1 MATGDPGGGHPL
13 QDDQS
18 QSPHSLDPQR
28 PVRRSVGNMLS
39 VDNDDGNP
47 AATPVYSYASA
58 VNQGTPVSISSF
70 STGNARTRQLEEF
83 AKTDS
88 TDGGD
93 DGMKDFPS
101 TLSTENTTYQP
112 TSIGMVDRSK
122 PVQQPSG
129 KFPQQT
135 YSQAAST
142 EAQSMQHCTSTAK
155 LGTVD
160 QDSRHSPSP
169 GNDVQHRE
177 CSLTSH
183 ATSSATAVTLSSTT
197 LLSESPNSAQ
207 LSVVCE
213 GCDEDATCRCLTCQL
228 SLCNECWED
237 MHRVKK
243 RASHRKVDLLSTGPT
258 RPSSQEPGPF
268 LWDENVEDNYGK
280 DKFDTKPLPAG
291 NITKPFQVYHLIQ
304 LHHDLQEQGETVKK
318 WLLDKK
324 TFTRFTSS
332 LGLAENKKSSWPV
345 DSDLQA
351 RELATIGLYG
361 NKERISEWLK
371 QRISLCPT
379 DVKMITDESRPGLYC
394 LNNGGNVQY
403 LVFNA
408 PEDAF
413 ATISRKNVSCLL
425 LRCLV
430 ELCRPLLVFYDKDEL
445 SSFRVLP
452 DFGCKE
458 QERVKAVI
466 VKHVVGE
473 KEDISLNPGFS
484 VDVSKLDTSD
494 AYLCRSYNHGYFHV
508 RQSVSNEKRFG
519 MTTRRTLYGRLAK
532 EPLKDIMRK
541 LKLLSDG
548 DTDKLHFSQ
557 ADILEAENSEE
568 NKPADGLSSE
578 QLASCVEDTAALCMM
593 EYCPL
598 ACHTLSGIEP
608 LTSEKQRLGESKRT
622 VIENIPSISN
632 AEVGHSTLTL
642 DGALEQYAAPL
653 RRMDFAFASYIGIT
667 QTNGI
672 ANIDV
677 PAMGAFLEDASRKQ
691 NKDDLMEHARQ
702 LARTWHHGDLS
713 EERLAQF
720 AEAGIQTITK
730 SLPTYANMLSDS
742 GCEAV
747 VDEHRKQI
755 VGALTKLCQVD
766 KQSIEKGKG
775 LWKKLSSGVA
785 TLIPNF
791 IPQTKQEKV
800 KVRSAVL
807 RELKQY
813 LHDDDTSSAVIE
825 DMTFYKSNV
834 QLELQY
840 KIERRPNSEQTRQLY
855 SIEVPEGELAKL
867 KQQPDHA
874 PSLRVFRRL
883 LALPLHATEE
893 LRYFAVL
900 KSGKLVAAIE
910 SPRQEGCNVFLLP
923 LADFTY
929 TTLPKPVFSTKKSID
944 MLDYNE
950 DARLMVVH
958 VPSTSGIEFITF
970 TEGLSQGCSNG
981 SYHYSDKMSDT
992 KLTQL
997 LFAPGG
1003 QKLHMLF
1010 ENHTCWTLD
1019 VKQRIKKGRH
1029 IEVSVP
1035 VSKALITPDG
1045 VHLLIATDDQ
1055 ADQCVADAPR
1065 STPESTDVAQ
1075 HTSQICI
1082 YSLESRK
1089 WVKTLSLPSSSIP
1102 SYCLESLQL
1111 MSIGSQA
1118 YLVALDK
1125 RTGTIRL
1132 CLTTIK
1138 GTTTSIEKTYEMSDD
1153 TVAVS
1158 HAAKSQRSWNYLD
1171 YFHYMY
1177 EKFSIEDYF
1186 KFCRRRVD
1194 ICCIVDDD
1202 AEDEF
1207 NSHVCDE
1214 YVDNILEG
1222 LDIST
1227 RKPRRNFRLSSW
1239 YLTFSASLET
1249 QLAQTGMSISEWLQR
1264 IVCLLPVQIARAD
1277 ANKLSILESGLER
1290 DSIVL
1295 DQDFPEVY
1303 NAINFGLYED
1313 IIKRWPGR
1321 VKVMSSMGKQST
1333 GKSYLLNHAA
1343 GAMFDISGHRC
1354 TKGLWMT
1361 MRTMED
1367 CLYVILDFEGLG
1379 SVKRTSQEDT
1389 LLSVTNA
1396 VISGL
1401 TVFKTEWAIYKET
1414 CEMLNQFKK
1423 GVELM
1428 KNHPKLLCGWF
1439 YVNVRD
1445 VKTADC
1451 QEVHQEFEENFDQ
1464 IVNEDPLDNFLIRLY
1479 KSQRVVHTFPPIQEP
1494 TFYNNI
1500 DKIVSYLKSDKTPHL
1515 DTGAEFL
1522 DMFKQTLA
1530 KVHCGVWTDFQDTII
1545 QQKVFHLEQHL
1556 ETAIANGSIIDEN
1569 GEKEPLQTDSAMEI
1583 PDEPLLPNS
1592 ASPIDNLPDISISLG
1607 SDKGFET
1614 LIAPLMKEFEHRH
1627 GTRSD
1632 ADDVEDWTNQFQDF
1646 LTAICKRREHRIEM
1660 WLQSYVGNYVDGR
1673 IDELRKTIRERLEKQ
1688 ELKLCTTTCKEC
1700 QLPCLQRHRHDATSG
1715 HNCLGDH
1722 LCHRVCTFCSC
1733 SNGETSRF
1741 DIHLESK
1748 PCVIPAGHRGHHDC
1762 SRHTCGKACDL
1773 SKRARCRLYCKKKR
1787 AHDGK
1792 HDCGEP
1798 QHLCNEP
1805 CKVAEC
1811 QNKCLIP
1818 VSSPAPDSHPGQH
1831 NCGTNGCL
1839 HRCVMCANPCASDH
1853 FHTPDRGGHHFCA
1866 KEHDC
1871 PEPCNVPNTC
1881 RTAYVNRLIGEGRR
1895 RVDSGGKTV
1904 SVEEKVRDRCGIKI
1918 PRNRTKHERPNE
1930 HRCGAST
1937 TAHTCCAP
1945 CPMCHRLCKH
1955 PAGHSGRHKTEH
1967 GYMWRTVMA
1976 SATAEFNVG
1985 DKKIKRGES
1994 GMDQLM
2000 CQVYCEKLGRGHT
2013 HLVECGARN
2022 TASGRCNAGQ
2032 SEGKRHC
2039 ADDVKFSDNDTVPK
2053 DELMHHAYWEQ
2064 INFEDPTS
2072 KDDQEDFKKCNY
2084 RCASK
2089 AHDGE
2094 SPIWCKNQLWHGNPA
2109 GDQILQGHKFT
2120 CKHAPY
2126 HHILLLD
2133 TSWSMDATSPAPTDR
2148 SLAASHPTRLGVA
2161 LQCAIQYLE
2170 DRYPRSNRDIFSI
2183 IPFDDEASP
2192 PIRREGRFTLSTLV
2206 EELKKIQTT
2215 GLTSFNKAFEGAIE
2229 TMQRFEHTDHQCIIV
2244 FLTDGLDEFDD
2255 RILERYLQHRKDK
2268 TLPLVQMQTIL
2279 ISDSTST
2286 ESEVLKRIVN
2296 IVKKCYPRCD
2306 FATESRAKTY
2316 KEAAELVDHY
2326 HEIAS
2331 RINVRGGFM
2340 SADVLERAG
2349 HRS

>member
-413 ATISRKNVSCLL
+413 AMISRKSISCLL
-425 LRCLV
+425 IRCLV
-430 ELCRPLLVFYDKDEL
+430 ELCRPLLIFYSKDEL
-445 SSFRVLP
+445 SSFQALP
-452 DFGCKE
+452 NFGQE
-458 QERVKAVI
+458 EEERVKAAI
-466 VKHVVGE
+466 VKRVTGA
-473 KEDISLNPGFS
+473 KEEISLKPGFS
-484 VDVSKLDTSD
+484 VGTPRLDISD
-494 AYLCRSYNHGYFHV
+494 AHLCRNSNTRYFHAGQRV
-508 RQSVSNEKRFG
+508 PDKRMYGKTEK
-519 MTTRRTLYGRLAK
+519 MKLYGRNAK
-532 EPLKDIMRK
+532 EPIKGIMQK
-541 LKLLSDG
+541 LK
-548 DTDKLHFSQ
+548 
-557 ADILEAENSEE
+557 
-568 NKPADGLSSE
+568 
-578 QLASCVEDTAALCMM
+578 
-593 EYCPL
+593 
-598 ACHTLSGIEP
+598 TLSEDSDKP
-608 LTSEKQRLGESKRT
+608 LYFSDEELLCAERYEGKPQSKLNA
-622 VIENIPSISN
+622 VANWINPS
-632 AEVGHSTLTL
+632 
-642 DGALEQYAAPL
+642 PL
-653 RRMDFAFASYIGIT
+653 
-667 QTNGI
+667 Q
-672 ANIDV
+672 
-677 PAMGAFLEDASRKQ
+677 
-691 NKDDLMEHARQ
+691 
-702 LARTWHHGDLS
+702 LS
-713 EERLAQF
+713 EA
-720 AEAGIQTITK
+720 K
-730 SLPTYANMLSDS
+730 
-742 GCEAV
+742 
-747 VDEHRKQI
+747 RK
-755 VGALTKLCQVD
+755 VL
-766 KQSIEKGKG
+766 
-775 LWKKLSSGVA
+775 SGV
-785 TLIPNF
+785 
-791 IPQTKQEKV
+791 V
-800 KVRSAVL
+800 K
-807 RELKQY
+807 ELKQHISTDST
-813 LHDDDTSSAVIE
+813 LGIIFE
-825 DMTFYKSNV
+825 EMTFYKAIM
-834 QLELQY
+834 QLELRYKMEQY
-840 KIERRPNSEQTRQLY
+840 PNGDYTRQLY
-855 SIEVPEGELAKL
+855 SIEVAGGDSLAKL
-867 KQQPDHA
+867 KQDPDHV
-874 PSLRVFRRL
+874 PSLHVLPRPS
-883 LALPLHATEE
+883 ALPLREKET
-893 LRYFAVL
+893 LRYFTVL
-900 KSGKLVAAIE
+900 KTGKLLAAIE
-910 SPRQEGCNVFLLP
+910 PVGQEECKVFLLP
-923 LADFTY
+923 PADFTY
-929 TTLPKPVFSTKKSID
+929 KELPKPIFSNKKSVDIVD
-944 MLDYNE
+944 FDE
-950 DARLMVVH
+950 DARLMAVH
-958 VPSTSGIEFITF
+958 IPSTRGIEFVVF
-970 TEGLSQGCSNG
+970 QDGMSKGCSNG
-981 SYHYSDKMSDT
+981 SYHYGEKIVNA

-997 LFAPGG
+997 LFARGG
-1003 QKLHMLF
+1003 QKLHLLF
-1010 ENHTCWTLD
+1010 DNDNCYTYD
-1019 VKQRIKKGRH
+1019 VKQRSLKPRY
-1029 IEVSVP
+1029 IEISVP
-1035 VSKALITPDG
+1035 TVKAALVTPDG
-1045 VHLLIATDDQ
+1045 SHLLIAATDHD
-1055 ADQCVADAPR
+1055 DEYSTGGTCSTVATFR
-1065 STPESTDVAQ
+1065 SVDPYPHE
-1075 HTSQICI
+1075 SQIYI
-1082 YSLESRK
+1082 YSLATTK
-1089 WVKTLSLPSSSIP
+1089 LVKTLSLPSSSIP

-1479 KSQRVVHTFPPIQEP
+1479 KSQRVVHTFPPIQDP

-1500 DKIVSYLKSDKTPHL
+1500 ERIVHYLKSDKTPHL

-1545 QQKVFHLEQHL
+1545 QQKVFHIEQHL
-1556 ETAIANGSIIDEN
+1556 QSAVTRGSIIGEN
-1569 GEKEPLQTDSAMEI
+1569 GEMEPLQTDSAVEI

-1592 ASPIDNLPDISISLG
+1592 ASPVDDLPDTSIALG
-1607 SDKGFET
+1607 KDKSFET
-1614 LIAPLMKEFEHRH
+1614 LIKPLLKEFE
-1627 GTRSD
+1627 GRSGARSE
-1632 ADDVEDWTNQFQDF
+1632 ADDAEEWTTKFQTF
-1646 LTAICKRREHRIEM
+1646 LTAICERRERRTIA
-1660 WLQSYVGNYVDGR
+1660 WTKSYVGKYIDDR
-1673 IDELRKTIRERLEKQ
+1673 IDELWKDVKERLKQ
-1688 ELKLCTTTCKEC
+1688 QDLVLCKQHCHTNGC
-1700 QLPCLQRHRHDATSG
+1700 QLPCLQTLRHDATSG
-1715 HNCLGDH
+1715 HDCLGSDH
-1722 LCHRVCTFCSC
+1722 SCHRACTFCSMGHA
-1733 SNGETSRF
+1733 SPYATLPET
-1741 DIHLESK
+1741 K
-1748 PCVIPAGHRGHHDC
+1748 PCAFPAGHRGDHDC
-1762 SRHTCGKACDL
+1762 NRHKKPDRDDTCGKACDL
-1773 SKRARCRLYCKKKR
+1773 NNRAGCNLYCNKKH

-1792 HDCGEP
+1792 HNCGEP
-1798 QHLCNEP
+1798 PGQHLCNEP
-1805 CKVAEC
+1805 
-1811 QNKCLIP
+1811 
-1818 VSSPAPDSHPGQH
+1818 
-1831 NCGTNGCL
+1831 
-1839 HRCVMCANPCASDH
+1839 
-1853 FHTPDRGGHHFCA
+1853 
-1866 KEHDC
+1866 
-1871 PEPCNVPNTC
+1871 
-1881 RTAYVNRLIGEGRR
+1881 
-1895 RVDSGGKTV
+1895 
-1904 SVEEKVRDRCGIKI
+1904 
-1918 PRNRTKHERPNE
+1918 
-1930 HRCGAST
+1930 
-1937 TAHTCCAP
+1937 
-1945 CPMCHRLCKH
+1945 
-1955 PAGHSGRHKTEH
+1955 
-1967 GYMWRTVMA
+1967 
-1976 SATAEFNVG
+1976 
-1985 DKKIKRGES
+1985 
-1994 GMDQLM
+1994 
-2000 CQVYCEKLGRGHT
+2000 
-2013 HLVECGARN
+2013 
-2022 TASGRCNAGQ
+2022 
-2032 SEGKRHC
+2032 
-2039 ADDVKFSDNDTVPK
+2039 
-2053 DELMHHAYWEQ
+2053 
-2064 INFEDPTS
+2064 
-2072 KDDQEDFKKCNY
+2072 
-2084 RCASK
+2084 
-2089 AHDGE
+2089 
-2094 SPIWCKNQLWHGNPA
+2094 
-2109 GDQILQGHKFT
+2109 
-2120 CKHAPY
+2120 
-2126 HHILLLD
+2126 
-2133 TSWSMDATSPAPTDR
+2133 
-2148 SLAASHPTRLGVA
+2148 
-2161 LQCAIQYLE
+2161 
-2170 DRYPRSNRDIFSI
+2170 
-2183 IPFDDEASP
+2183 
-2192 PIRREGRFTLSTLV
+2192 
-2206 EELKKIQTT
+2206 
-2215 GLTSFNKAFEGAIE
+2215 
-2229 TMQRFEHTDHQCIIV
+2229 
-2244 FLTDGLDEFDD
+2244 
-2255 RILERYLQHRKDK
+2255 
-2268 TLPLVQMQTIL
+2268 
-2279 ISDSTST
+2279 
-2286 ESEVLKRIVN
+2286 
-2296 IVKKCYPRCD
+2296 
-2306 FATESRAKTY
+2306 
-2316 KEAAELVDHY
+2316 
-2326 HEIAS
+2326 
-2331 RINVRGGFM
+2331 
-2340 SADVLERAG
+2340 
-2349 HRS
+2349 

>member
-413 ATISRKNVSCLL
+413 AMISRKSISCLL
-425 LRCLV
+425 IRCLV
-430 ELCRPLLVFYDKDEL
+430 ELCRPLLIFYSKDEL
-445 SSFRVLP
+445 SSFQALP
-452 DFGCKE
+452 NFGQE
-458 QERVKAVI
+458 EEERVKAAI
-466 VKHVVGE
+466 VKRVTGA
-473 KEDISLNPGFS
+473 KEEISLKPGFS
-484 VDVSKLDTSD
+484 VGTPRLDISD
-494 AYLCRSYNHGYFHV
+494 AHLCRNSNTRYFHAGQRV
-508 RQSVSNEKRFG
+508 PDKRMYGKTEK
-519 MTTRRTLYGRLAK
+519 MKLYGRNAK
-532 EPLKDIMRK
+532 EPIKGIMQK
-541 LKLLSDG
+541 LK
-548 DTDKLHFSQ
+548 
-557 ADILEAENSEE
+557 
-568 NKPADGLSSE
+568 
-578 QLASCVEDTAALCMM
+578 
-593 EYCPL
+593 
-598 ACHTLSGIEP
+598 TLSEDSDKP
-608 LTSEKQRLGESKRT
+608 LYFSDEELLCAERYEGKPQSKLNA
-622 VIENIPSISN
+622 VANWINPS
-632 AEVGHSTLTL
+632 
-642 DGALEQYAAPL
+642 PL
-653 RRMDFAFASYIGIT
+653 
-667 QTNGI
+667 Q
-672 ANIDV
+672 
-677 PAMGAFLEDASRKQ
+677 
-691 NKDDLMEHARQ
+691 
-702 LARTWHHGDLS
+702 LS
-713 EERLAQF
+713 EA
-720 AEAGIQTITK
+720 K
-730 SLPTYANMLSDS
+730 
-742 GCEAV
+742 
-747 VDEHRKQI
+747 RK
-755 VGALTKLCQVD
+755 VL
-766 KQSIEKGKG
+766 
-775 LWKKLSSGVA
+775 SGV
-785 TLIPNF
+785 
-791 IPQTKQEKV
+791 V
-800 KVRSAVL
+800 K
-807 RELKQY
+807 ELKQHISTDST
-813 LHDDDTSSAVIE
+813 LGIIFE
-825 DMTFYKSNV
+825 EMTFYKAIM
-834 QLELQY
+834 QLELRYKMEQY
-840 KIERRPNSEQTRQLY
+840 PNGDYTRQLY
-855 SIEVPEGELAKL
+855 SIEVAGGDSLAKL
-867 KQQPDHA
+867 KQDPDHV
-874 PSLRVFRRL
+874 PSLHVLPRPS
-883 LALPLHATEE
+883 ALPLREKET
-893 LRYFAVL
+893 LRYFTVL
-900 KSGKLVAAIE
+900 KTGKLLAAIE
-910 SPRQEGCNVFLLP
+910 PVGQEECKVFLLP
-923 LADFTY
+923 PADFTY
-929 TTLPKPVFSTKKSID
+929 KELPKPIFSNKKSVDIVD
-944 MLDYNE
+944 FDE
-950 DARLMVVH
+950 DARLMAVH
-958 VPSTSGIEFITF
+958 IPSTRGIEFVVF
-970 TEGLSQGCSNG
+970 QDGMSKGCSNG
-981 SYHYSDKMSDT
+981 SYHYGEKIVNA

-997 LFAPGG
+997 LFARGG
-1003 QKLHMLF
+1003 QKLHLLF
-1010 ENHTCWTLD
+1010 DNDNCYTYD
-1019 VKQRIKKGRH
+1019 VKQRSLKPRY
-1029 IEVSVP
+1029 IEISVP
-1035 VSKALITPDG
+1035 TVKAALVTPDG
-1045 VHLLIATDDQ
+1045 SHLLIAATDHD
-1055 ADQCVADAPR
+1055 DEYSTGGTCSTVATFR
-1065 STPESTDVAQ
+1065 SVDPYPHE
-1075 HTSQICI
+1075 SQIYI
-1082 YSLESRK
+1082 YSLATTK
-1089 WVKTLSLPSSSIP
+1089 LVKTLSLPSSSIP

>member
-1479 KSQRVVHTFPPIQEP
+1479 KSQRVVHTFPPIQDP

-1500 DKIVSYLKSDKTPHL
+1500 ERIVHYLKSDKTPHL

-1545 QQKVFHLEQHL
+1545 QQKVFHIEQHL
-1556 ETAIANGSIIDEN
+1556 QSAVTRGSIIGEN
-1569 GEKEPLQTDSAMEI
+1569 GEMEPLQTDSAVEI

-1592 ASPIDNLPDISISLG
+1592 ASPVDDLPDTSIALG
-1607 SDKGFET
+1607 KDKSFET
-1614 LIAPLMKEFEHRH
+1614 LIKPLLKEFE
-1627 GTRSD
+1627 GRSGARSE
-1632 ADDVEDWTNQFQDF
+1632 ADDAEEWTTKFQTF
-1646 LTAICKRREHRIEM
+1646 LTAICERRERRTIA
-1660 WLQSYVGNYVDGR
+1660 WTKSYVGKYIDDR
-1673 IDELRKTIRERLEKQ
+1673 IDELWKDVKERLKQ
-1688 ELKLCTTTCKEC
+1688 QDLVLCKQHCHTNGC
-1700 QLPCLQRHRHDATSG
+1700 QLPCLQTLRHDATSG
-1715 HNCLGDH
+1715 HDCLGSDH
-1722 LCHRVCTFCSC
+1722 SCHRACTFCSMGHA
-1733 SNGETSRF
+1733 SPYATLPET
-1741 DIHLESK
+1741 K
-1748 PCVIPAGHRGHHDC
+1748 PCAFPAGHRGDHDC
-1762 SRHTCGKACDL
+1762 NRHKKPDRDDTCGKACDL
-1773 SKRARCRLYCKKKR
+1773 NNRAGCNLYCNKKH

-1792 HDCGEP
+1792 HNCGEP
-1798 QHLCNEP
+1798 PGQHLCNEP
-1805 CKVAEC
+1805 
-1811 QNKCLIP
+1811 
-1818 VSSPAPDSHPGQH
+1818 
-1831 NCGTNGCL
+1831 
-1839 HRCVMCANPCASDH
+1839 
-1853 FHTPDRGGHHFCA
+1853 
-1866 KEHDC
+1866 
-1871 PEPCNVPNTC
+1871 
-1881 RTAYVNRLIGEGRR
+1881 
-1895 RVDSGGKTV
+1895 
-1904 SVEEKVRDRCGIKI
+1904 
-1918 PRNRTKHERPNE
+1918 
-1930 HRCGAST
+1930 
-1937 TAHTCCAP
+1937 
-1945 CPMCHRLCKH
+1945 
-1955 PAGHSGRHKTEH
+1955 
-1967 GYMWRTVMA
+1967 
-1976 SATAEFNVG
+1976 
-1985 DKKIKRGES
+1985 
-1994 GMDQLM
+1994 
-2000 CQVYCEKLGRGHT
+2000 
-2013 HLVECGARN
+2013 
-2022 TASGRCNAGQ
+2022 
-2032 SEGKRHC
+2032 
-2039 ADDVKFSDNDTVPK
+2039 
-2053 DELMHHAYWEQ
+2053 
-2064 INFEDPTS
+2064 
-2072 KDDQEDFKKCNY
+2072 
-2084 RCASK
+2084 
-2089 AHDGE
+2089 
-2094 SPIWCKNQLWHGNPA
+2094 
-2109 GDQILQGHKFT
+2109 
-2120 CKHAPY
+2120 
-2126 HHILLLD
+2126 
-2133 TSWSMDATSPAPTDR
+2133 
-2148 SLAASHPTRLGVA
+2148 
-2161 LQCAIQYLE
+2161 
-2170 DRYPRSNRDIFSI
+2170 
-2183 IPFDDEASP
+2183 
-2192 PIRREGRFTLSTLV
+2192 
-2206 EELKKIQTT
+2206 
-2215 GLTSFNKAFEGAIE
+2215 
-2229 TMQRFEHTDHQCIIV
+2229 
-2244 FLTDGLDEFDD
+2244 
-2255 RILERYLQHRKDK
+2255 
-2268 TLPLVQMQTIL
+2268 
-2279 ISDSTST
+2279 
-2286 ESEVLKRIVN
+2286 
-2296 IVKKCYPRCD
+2296 
-2306 FATESRAKTY
+2306 
-2316 KEAAELVDHY
+2316 
-2326 HEIAS
+2326 
-2331 RINVRGGFM
+2331 
-2340 SADVLERAG
+2340 
-2349 HRS
+2349 